1 MVSPILVR
9 KMKIGSLCNG
19 LIISKITYFTGSST
33 IFSYEKYFIR
43 IRIENG
49 KSRIM
54 NDYGRFFILHG
65 MEKKGNWH
73 LVVNIARHETQA

>member
-54 NDYGRFFILHG
+54 NDYGWFFYFAWDGEERKLAFSG
-65 MEKKGNWH
+65 EYC
-73 LVVNIARHETQA
+73 TT